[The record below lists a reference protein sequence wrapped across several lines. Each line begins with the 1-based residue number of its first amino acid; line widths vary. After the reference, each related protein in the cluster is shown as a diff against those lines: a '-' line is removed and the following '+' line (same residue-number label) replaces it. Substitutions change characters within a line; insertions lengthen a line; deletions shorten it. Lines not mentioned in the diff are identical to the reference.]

1 MKLWKKI
8 SLVCSIILIVIVTI
22 CSTLLL
28 LQAKSNILEPTYE
41 NIQEKQRNLTMSFS
55 QMANYYIQGEHSDA
69 VRSSLAEYCFSRFAD
84 SSAVLL
90 KNGKTLYSQIS
101 VLPQDFLT
109 IDGGMSKMYSG
120 EIQGRNILIAG
131 GSALVHGEEYQVYIV
146 EDISAIDNMIAGMVL
161 QFIGISVA
169 AIVIG
174 TMLIVLLV
182 RRAINPLNKL
192 RETTRDIAEG
202 DYHKRAEIHAKDEV
216 SELACDFNK
225 MADAVEIHIT
235 ELTEKAE
242 RQRLFIDGVTHEFKT
257 PLTTMM
263 LHANMLRRA
272 NMNDIEQYNSLE
284 HIEKQCGWLERL
296 TQKLLRLTLL
306 EQSIELKSE
315 SVQILFE
322 RVRQSVQRT
331 FQERNT
337 SLVLHC
343 ASDTLLMDIDLMHSL
358 LVNLVD
364 NASKSYEDD
373 VQNSSTRNV
382 FLSAYDNV
390 LEVKDYGR
398 GIPECEAKR
407 IFEPFYMIDPSR
419 NKNNGSS
426 GLGLALVERIAKAH
440 NAKLSLESEPGMGT
454 TVKIVL
460 GLQKDYN

>member
-8 SLVCSIILIVIVTI
+8 SLVCSIILIIIVTI
-22 CSTLLL
+22 CSSLLL
-28 LQAKSNILEPTYE
+28 LQAKNNILEPTYE
-41 NIQEKQRNLTMSFS
+41 NIQEKQRNLATSFS
-55 QMANYYIQGEHSDA
+55 QMANYYIQSEHSDA
-69 VRSSLAEYCFSRFAD
+69 VKNALAEYCFSRFAD

-90 KNGKTLYSQIS
+90 KNGKTLYSQVS
-101 VLPQDFLT
+101 VLPEDFLT
-109 IDGGMSKMYSG
+109 INDSMSKMYSG
-120 EIQGRNILIAG
+120 KIQGKNILIAG
-131 GSALVHGEEYQVYIV
+131 SSALVHGEEYQVYIV
-146 EDISAIDNMIAGMVL
+146 EDISAIDNMITGMVL

-169 AIVIG
+169 SIVFG

-182 RRAINPLNKL
+182 RRAIKPLKKL
-192 RETTRDIAEG
+192 RETTKDIAQG
-202 DYHKRAEIHAKDEV
+202 DYQKRVEIHAKDEV

-225 MADAVEIHIT
+225 MADAVEIHVT
-235 ELTEKAE
+235 ELIEKTE

-272 NMNDIEQYNSLE
+272 NMNDIERYNSLE

-306 EQSIELKSE
+306 EQNIELKNE

-322 RVRQSVQRT
+322 RVRQSVQRN
-331 FQERNT
+331 FEERNT
-337 SLVLHC
+337 SLVLYC
-343 ASDTLLMDIDLMHSL
+343 ATDTLSMDIDLMQSL
-358 LVNLVD
+358 LINLVD

-373 VQNSSTRNV
+373 AHNPSVRNV

-398 GIPECEAKR
+398 GIPELEIKR
-407 IFEPFYMIDPSR
+407 IFEPFYMIDSSR
-419 NKNNGSS
+419 NKKNGSS
-426 GLGLALVERIAKAH
+426 GLGLALVERIANAH
-440 NAKLSLESEPGMGT
+440 NAKLSLESEPGKGT
-454 TVKIVL
+454 TVKVVL